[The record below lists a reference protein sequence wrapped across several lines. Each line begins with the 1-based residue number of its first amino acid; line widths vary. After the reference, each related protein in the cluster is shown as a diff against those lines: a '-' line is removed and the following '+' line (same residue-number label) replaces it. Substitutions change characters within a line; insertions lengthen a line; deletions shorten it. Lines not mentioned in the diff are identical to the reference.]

1 MRKGQ
6 TTQGKHNHEFDKA
19 TDAQKMVIECCPLG
33 CIAIIGQ

>member
-19 TDAQKMVIECCPLG
+19 TDHRKWLLSAVLWDV
-33 CIAIIGQ
+33 